1 MQTQVSPRGEPQGK
15 THLKNFR
22 LDLRMVYM
30 FSPRTDIERLK
41 QEHQIYSDLAKTLT
55 ATLDLSEV
63 LEIIMNKVKTLLRPQ
78 NWSLLLMEEDGRNL
92 RFEIAVGQGAE
103 SLRGGR
109 LKVGEGIAGWV
120 AQSGESVLL
129 EDARAD
135 RRFCS
140 RFDEV
145 SRFTTRSIICVPMTI
160 GGRVVGVIELIN
172 RMEEMGF
179 TDLDMRALETLAEY
193 GAIAI
198 QNAALFNRVQRLV
211 ITDDHTSLYNTRHLY
226 DTLDREISLARLHG
240 HEISMVFFDLD
251 HFKQVNDA
259 HGHLCGSKVLRE
271 IGTLLQQQEGEG
283 VIPFRYGGDEFIVLL
298 PGSSKEDGVA
308 FAQKLRGLI
317 KAAAFLVEEGLDL
330 HITASFGVASYPRD
344 AQDKVGLLRF
354 ADTAMYR
361 VKEST
366 RDAVA
371 AA

>member
-1 MQTQVSPRGEPQGK
+1 
-15 THLKNFR
+15 
-22 LDLRMVYM
+22 MVC
-30 FSPRTDIERLK
+30 SNSENERLRE
-41 QEHQIYSDLAKTLT
+41 EHQIFTDLARTLT
-55 ATLDLSEV
+55 STLDLPEV
-63 LEIIMNKVKTLLRPQ
+63 LRIIMEKVQTLLKPQ
-78 NWSLLLMEEDGRNL
+78 NWSLLLMEEDGRHL
-92 RFEIAVGQGAE
+92 RFEIAVGRSAE
-103 SLRGGR
+103 VIKGLR

-120 AQSGESVLL
+120 AETGQSVLI
-129 EDARAD
+129 EDAGSD

-140 RFDEV
+140 RFDET
-145 SRFTTRSIICVPMTI
+145 SRFTTRSVICVPMRI

-172 RMEEMGF
+172 RMEEATF

-198 QNAALFNRVQRLV
+198 QNAALFDRVQRLV
-211 ITDDHTSLYNTRHLY
+211 ITDDHTALYNSRHLY
-226 DTLDREISLARLHG
+226 DVLDREISLASRHG
-240 HEISMVFFDLD
+240 HEISMIFFDLD

-271 IGTLLQQQEGEG
+271 VGQLLHPMQSPG
-283 VIPFRYGGDEFIVLL
+283 VIPFRYGGDEFIVVL
-298 PGSSKEDGVA
+298 PGSSKEEGTA
-308 FAQKLRGLI
+308 FALRLRDLI
-317 KAAAFLVEEGLDL
+317 KQTTFLADEGLGL

-371 AA
+371 TA

>member
-1 MQTQVSPRGEPQGK
+1 MPSPG
-15 THLKNFR
+15 
-22 LDLRMVYM
+22 
-30 FSPRTDIERLK
+30 TDIARLR
-41 QEHQIYSDLAKTLT
+41 QEHRIYSDLARTLT
-55 ATLDLSEV
+55 STLDLSEV
-63 LEIIMNKVKTLLRPQ
+63 LQIIMSKVRTLLRPQ
-78 NWSLLLMEEDGRNL
+78 NWSLLLMEEDGLHL
-92 RFEIAVGQGAE
+92 RFEIAVGHSAE
-103 SLRGGR
+103 PLKGSR
-109 LKVGEGIAGWV
+109 LKIGEGIAGWV

-140 RFDEV
+140 RFDEA

-172 RMEEMGF
+172 RMEEMVF

-226 DTLDREISLARLHG
+226 DTLDREISLAGLHG
-240 HEISMVFFDLD
+240 HEVSMVFFDLD
-251 HFKQVNDA
+251 HFKQVNDT

-271 IGTLLQQQEGEG
+271 IGGLLQQQERIG

-298 PGSSKEDGVA
+298 PGSNKEDGVS
-308 FAQKLRGLI
+308 FAQNLRDLM
-317 KAAAFLVEEGLDL
+317 KATTFLVEEELNL
-330 HITASFGVASYPRD
+330 HITASFGVASFPRD
-344 AQDKVGLLRF
+344 AQDKAGLLRF
-354 ADTAMYR
+354 ADAAMYR

>member
-1 MQTQVSPRGEPQGK
+1 MPSPG
-15 THLKNFR
+15 
-22 LDLRMVYM
+22 
-30 FSPRTDIERLK
+30 TDIARLR
-41 QEHQIYSDLAKTLT
+41 QEHQIYSDLARTLT
-55 ATLDLSEV
+55 STLDLSEV
-63 LEIIMNKVKTLLRPQ
+63 LQIIMSKVRTLLRPQ
-78 NWSLLLMEEDGRNL
+78 NWSLLLMEEDGLHL
-92 RFEIAVGQGAE
+92 RFEIAVGHSAE
-103 SLRGGR
+103 SLKGSR
-109 LKVGEGIAGWV
+109 LKIGEGIAGWV

-135 RRFCS
+135 QRFCS
-140 RFDEV
+140 RFDEA
-145 SRFTTRSIICVPMTI
+145 SRFTTRSIICVPMII

-172 RMEEMGF
+172 RMEEMVF

-226 DTLDREISLARLHG
+226 DTLDREISLAGLHG
-240 HEISMVFFDLD
+240 HEVSMVFFDLD
-251 HFKQVNDA
+251 HFKQVNDK
-259 HGHLCGSKVLRE
+259 HGHLCGSRVLRE
-271 IGTLLQQQEGEG
+271 IGGLLQQQERTG

-298 PGSSKEDGVA
+298 PGSSKEDGMS
-308 FAQKLRGLI
+308 FAQSLRELM
-317 KAAAFLVEEGLDL
+317 KATTFLVEEELNL
-330 HITASFGVASYPRD
+330 HITASFGVASFPRD

-354 ADTAMYR
+354 ADAAMYR